1 MDILV
6 GYGVGPRME
15 MIIIYYW
22 DQLYMVARARHY
34 YSTPFKGHQGSTQG
48 YPIPPTIF
56 NMVVDAVIN
65 QWVTLVTGEEAV
77 LDGFGQAVQWL
88 AAKYFLTHPFR
99 TRSIWLWM
107 S

>member
-1 MDILV
+1 
-6 GYGVGPRME
+6 
-15 MIIIYYW
+15 
-22 DQLYMVARARHY
+22 
-34 YSTPFKGHQGSTQG
+34 
-48 YPIPPTIF
+48 
-56 NMVVDAVIN
+56 MVVDAVIN

-77 LDGFGQAVQWL
+77 LDGFGQVVQWL